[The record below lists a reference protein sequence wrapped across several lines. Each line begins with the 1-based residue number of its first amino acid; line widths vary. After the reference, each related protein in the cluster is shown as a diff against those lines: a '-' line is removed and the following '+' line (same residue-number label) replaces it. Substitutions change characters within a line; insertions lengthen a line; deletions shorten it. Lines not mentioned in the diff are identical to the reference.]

1 MFCCF
6 AAFLT
11 WPFFYVHRFAILLC
25 FVQILF
31 GTISLVVPASCKF
44 FLELFVLLCL
54 ASTKFSLELR
64 VRFFASVSWFI
75 VHRGKYT
82 FKHVLFVMA
91 INGNDAC
98 YIIAWF
104 FFLHASTVN
113 AALCHVLH
121 AFCFIGP
128 VRER

>member
-1 MFCCF
+1 M
-6 AAFLT
+6 
-11 WPFFYVHRFAILLC
+11 HRFAILLC